1 MKFSDRK
8 IVLVLN
14 IDHASS
20 FLEAGREAERC
31 TRNVILEGPLKAP
44 QHYERSSSMSR
55 TVMDYW

>member
-44 QHYERSSSMSR
+44 QN
-55 TVMDYW
+55 